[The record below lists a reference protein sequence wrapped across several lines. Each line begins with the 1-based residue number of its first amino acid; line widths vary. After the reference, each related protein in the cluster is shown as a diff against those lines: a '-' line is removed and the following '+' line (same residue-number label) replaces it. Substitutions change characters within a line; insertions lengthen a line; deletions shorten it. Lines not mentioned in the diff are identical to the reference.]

1 MTKKHEKHYKGAVKD
16 IYEELELASE
26 GTRLK
31 GEVTLVI
38 GPGTDEDHEL
48 KMAMKGTGFDPK
60 KDSEQK
66 VNIVKVAKK
75 LHEFVEMAD
84 DDFRKLLRKLFPDV
98 PSYHIDA
105 LIKIARKKDR
115 KERQID
121 RITSLLGGPL

>member
-1 MTKKHEKHYKGAVKD
+1 
-16 IYEELELASE
+16 
-26 GTRLK
+26 
-31 GEVTLVI
+31 
-38 GPGTDEDHEL
+38 
-48 KMAMKGTGFDPK
+48 MAMKGTGFDPK